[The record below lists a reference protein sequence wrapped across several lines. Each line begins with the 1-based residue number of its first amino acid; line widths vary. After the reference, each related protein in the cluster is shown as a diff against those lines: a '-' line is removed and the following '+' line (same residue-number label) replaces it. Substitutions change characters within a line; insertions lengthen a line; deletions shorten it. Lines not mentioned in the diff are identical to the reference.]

1 MKNKKNFKTFVHLLS
16 YFKKDIYFL
25 IPVFFL
31 VIFTSFAQTYGTF
44 MLKDI
49 IKYGIEGK
57 DYSYLV
63 KYTSILAL
71 LYALGVLAN
80 FTYTQIMVR
89 LSQRLIFRLRS
100 DIEKKILS
108 LPLTYFDKHTVGEI
122 MSYFTNDV
130 NTTVDALNQ
139 SLANIIFSFSN
150 IVGTLIGMFVINIYL
165 SFIAIFVIGV
175 TIFFIVYN
183 AYKARKYY
191 RLQQI
196 SLSKVNAKV
205 EEDLRGI
212 KVNKAFLHEDESYI
226 NFDKENE
233 VWKKDATKAS
243 FRINLNTPFII
254 SLSYF
259 NFAIS
264 TISGI
269 LFIYNGWLD
278 GISSLTPFL
287 IYVRQ
292 SGAPFNRFT
301 SHLNNILSA
310 LAGSER
316 IFAFLNEKEEKEIDK
331 GKISLINKDNINY
344 WKKENELIP
353 LKGKIEFKHVSF
365 SYDKEKYI
373 FKDLSFIAKSGEKI
387 AIVGATGAGKT
398 TIISL
403 ISRFYEIDEGEI
415 LYDDINIKEISLSSL
430 RKAMSYVIQETHL
443 FSTTIKNNIM
453 YSKLDASIEEFNKTL
468 EITGFNSFI
477 DKFKDKENSVLYDAG
492 INLSEGEKQLLSISR
507 ATLNNPPLLIL
518 DEATSSI
525 DTRSEKL
532 IEKSIDK
539 LMENRT
545 VLIIAHRLSTVR
557 NANKI
562 LFLENGKIIEKGS
575 HEDLLNLKGKYY
587 SLYKGISELN

>member
-1 MKNKKNFKTFVHLLS
+1 MKNKKSFKTFVHLLS

-44 MLKDI
+44 MLKNI

-165 SFIAIFVIGV
+165 SFIAIFVIGI

-196 SLSKVNAKV
+196 SLAKVNAKV

-373 FKDLSFIAKSGEKI
+373 SKDLSFIAKSGEKI

>member
-1 MKNKKNFKTFVHLLS
+1 MKNKKSFKTFVHLLS

-44 MLKDI
+44 MLKNI

-165 SFIAIFVIGV
+165 SFIAIFVIGI

-196 SLSKVNAKV
+196 SLAKVNAKV

>member
-1 MKNKKNFKTFVHLLS
+1 MKNKKNFKTFIHLLS

-587 SLYKGISELN
+587 SLYKGISVLN

>member
-44 MLKDI
+44 MLKNI